1 MHYMLT
7 MIEPESDFTRR
18 SETGAEAYWAGWQA
32 YTAALVEAGVLVSGN
47 ALKGPE
53 TATTLRILEGKTSIQ
68 DGPFSEGREQLGGYY
83 IIEAASVD
91 EALRWAARAP
101 CAETGAVEVRPVLE
115 M

>member
-1 MHYMLT
+1 MQYMLT
-7 MIEPESDFTRR
+7 MIEDESDFARR
-18 SETGAEAYWAGWQA
+18 DGPGAEAYWTGWQA

-53 TATTLRILEGKTSIQ
+53 TATTVRVSDAKSIVQ

-83 IIEAASVD
+83 IIEVGTLD
-91 EALRWAARAP
+91 DALIWAARAP
-101 CAETGAVEVRPVLE
+101 CAENGAVEVRPVLK

>member
-1 MHYMLT
+1 MQFMLT
-7 MIEPESDFTRR
+7 MIEDETEFARR
-18 SETGAEAYWAGWQA
+18 NGEAAEPYWAGWQA

-53 TATTLRILEGKTSIQ
+53 TATTVRVKDAKSIVQ

-83 IIEAASVD
+83 IIEAATLD
-91 EALRWAARAP
+91 EALVWAARAP
-101 CAETGAVEVRPVLE
+101 CAENGAVEVRPVLQ